1 MTDLLVV
8 GGGKMG
14 EALIGGLLRSGW
26 PAPADL
32 AVAEPD
38 ASRRAELAAAFPGI
52 AVSEAP
58 VVAAGAIIA
67 VKPQHA
73 LDVCR
78 QLGTLGIPRILSIA
92 AGVRVSSLE
101 AQLPGGT
108 AVVRAMPNTPAL
120 VGAGAAAIAGGTSAA
135 AEDLDWAEAMLGAVG
150 SVVRVDEAQMDA
162 VTGVSGS
169 GPAYVFLLAE
179 ALIDAGVA
187 VGLDHQTAT
196 DLVVQTIRGAGELLA
211 TGQPPSLL
219 REAVTSPGGTTAA
232 GLAVLESADL
242 RGTVAATVAAA
253 AARSA
258 ELG

>member
-1 MTDLLVV
+1 MTELLVV

-26 PAPADL
+26 PAPEDL
-32 AVAEPD
+32 AVVEPD
-38 ASRRAELAAAFPGI
+38 GDRRAQLAGSFPGI
-52 AVSEAP
+52 AVITEP
-58 VVAAGAIIA
+58 IAARGAVIA
-67 VKPQHA
+67 VKPQFVSQ
-73 LDVCR
+73 VCS
-78 QLGTLGIPRILSIA
+78 QLGAVGVPRVLCIA
-92 AGVRVSSLE
+92 AGVRIATME
-101 AQLPGGT
+101 AELPGGT

-120 VGAGAAAIAGGTSAA
+120 VGAGAAAIASGSSAGDD
-135 AEDLDWAEAMLGAVG
+135 DLDWAEGLLGSVG
-150 SVVRVDEAQMDA
+150 SVVRVDESQMDA

-179 ALIDAGVA
+179 ALIDAGIAAGLSSEVA
-187 VGLDHQTAT
+187 AE
-196 DLVVQTIRGAGELLA
+196 LVVQTIRGAAELLA

-232 GLAVLESADL
+232 GLAVFEAAGL
-242 RGTVAATVAAA
+242 RGTVADVVAAA